1 MARNRQ
7 RAKER
12 QARRK
17 AQQAGGDNDA
27 PRTSAPQPDAAPQ
40 PDPAPAPDPAPQPEP
55 EQLDP
60 IDVRADPILGSAPP
74 QDLGQADEV
83 LEYEQDLDA
92 EHEADKEH
100 FDPIKDHTDDSD
112 VLFPESTKGKS
123 RPRIVEFLIA
133 VWAELKR
140 VEWPDRQQMIT
151 LTGVVLGFVLIAG
164 GYLGLLDA
172 LAQRFVNAIL

>member
-17 AQQAGGDNDA
+17 AQEGGGGDPA
-27 PRTSAPQPDAAPQ
+27 RP
-40 PDPAPAPDPAPQPEP
+40 PDPARTPDPVEP
-55 EQLDP
+55 RPDP
-60 IDVRADPILGSAPP
+60 IETGPDPILGAAPP
-74 QDLGQADEV
+74 QDLGRPDEI
-83 LEYEQDLDA
+83 LEYEQELDA
-92 EHEADKEH
+92 EHASDKEH
-100 FDPIKDHTDDSD
+100 FDPVKDHTDDSD
-112 VLFPESTKGKS
+112 VLFPKSTKGKK
-123 RPRIVEFLIA
+123 RPRLVEFLIA

-172 LAQRFVNAIL
+172 LAQKFVNAIL

>member
-17 AQQAGGDNDA
+17 AQEGGG
-27 PRTSAPQPDAAPQ
+27 S
-40 PDPAPAPDPAPQPEP
+40 DPARGPSKPAEPTTPPDLVAPDPVEAE
-55 EQLDP
+55 P
-60 IDVRADPILGSAPP
+60 IDVRMDPILGSAPP

-92 EHEADKEH
+92 EHAADQEH
-100 FDPIKDHTDDSD
+100 FDPVKDHTEDSD
-112 VLFPESTKGKS
+112 VLFPKSTKGKS
-123 RPRIVEFLIA
+123 RPRLIEFLIA

-172 LAQRFVNAIL
+172 LAQKFVNAIL

>member
-17 AQQAGGDNDA
+17 AQQGGGNDA
-27 PRTSAPQPDAAPQ
+27 ARASARRAEPEPVQAEPAQPDQ
-40 PDPAPAPDPAPQPEP
+40 VEP
-55 EQLDP
+55 DP
-60 IDVRADPILGSAPP
+60 IDVRQDPILGAVPP
-74 QDLGQADEV
+74 QDLGQPDEV

-92 EHEADKEH
+92 EHATDQEH
-100 FDPIKDHTDDSD
+100 FDPEKDHAEDAD
-112 VLFPESTKGKS
+112 VLFPKPTKGSRK

-172 LAQRFVNAIL
+172 LAQKFVNAIL

>member
-17 AQQAGGDNDA
+17 AQGGGAGGADA
-27 PRTSAPQPDAAPQ
+27 SQPKPAPEGDPAAQPPAEPAAEPEPVLGD
-40 PDPAPAPDPAPQPEP
+40 PDP
-55 EQLDP
+55 
-60 IDVRADPILGSAPP
+60 VLGSNAPP
-74 QDLGQADEV
+74 QDLGHAEEV
-83 LEYEQDLDA
+83 LEYEQELDA
-92 EHEADKEH
+92 EHESDNEH
-100 FDPIKDHTDDSD
+100 FDPEKDHTDDSD
-112 VLFPESTKGKS
+112 VLFPKETKGS
-123 RPRIVEFLIA
+123 RGRPRFVEFLIA

-140 VEWPDRQQMIT
+140 VEWPDRQQLIT

-172 LAQRFVNAIL
+172 VAQRIVNAII